1 MNPEALHRAIQRPQ
15 LPSPRTAREL
25 GEKWS
30 LTQIPHFSPW
40 VLGPVSTAVFTWE
53 DWRLRRRGRWYFK
66 AFLLSPSEESVSNQL
81 QQFGNFGPRTT
92 AGHSGVIWRAGERTF
107 SWAWPSRDVKLRV
120 GFVWRVWRNLERRLQ
135 SHAPEIKHRRIL
147 PPTSSTPRPQG
158 GRDTRCL
165 SASVARRK
173 VNFDSQSC
181 YIRPQGLG
189 LGCIAQY
196 CNAMRNTGNTTYVE
210 NGNRKLLPEA
220 MQ

>member
-1 MNPEALHRAIQRPQ
+1 MGVAI
-15 LPSPRTAREL
+15 ARC
-25 GEKWS
+25 KVKS
-30 LTQIPHFSPW
+30 RIC
-40 VLGPVSTAVFTWE
+40 V
-53 DWRLRRRGRWYFK
+53 
-66 AFLLSPSEESVSNQL
+66 
-81 QQFGNFGPRTT
+81 
-92 AGHSGVIWRAGERTF
+92 AGGGWQ
-107 SWAWPSRDVKLRV
+107 
-120 GFVWRVWRNLERRLQ
+120 NLERRLQ
-135 SHAPEIKHRRIL
+135 SHAPEMKLRQIL